1 MLGERRKHPRFAI
14 NRIAKFQ
21 ADFGSL
27 PRDCMITDLSQF
39 GARLYVD
46 GVEVPDKFHLMVSG
60 DRGYR
65 RECRVVWRL
74 GGEIGVTFVST
85 PERERAKS
93 L

>member
-21 ADFGSL
+21 ADLGSL
-27 PRDCMITDLSQF
+27 PRDCMITDLSQI

-74 GGEIGVTFVST
+74 GGEIGVTFVSA
-85 PERERAKS
+85 PERERAMAP
-93 L
+93 